1 MKYLFLIVILFGM
14 AGCCHSPGF
23 EDSYLCYILRGEPEN
38 YPYHGNPP
46 TTIRIRDM
54 DTGETKTYQIRVD

>member
-1 MKYLFLIVILFGM
+1 MKYIVIIAILLGI

-38 YPYHGNPP
+38 YPYLHDPP

-54 DTGETKTYQIRVD
+54 DTGETKTYQIRKD